1 MLNRFWSDEAG
12 FIVSTEL
19 ILIATILVIGM
30 LVGLVSVRDQV
41 VQELADVAEAISD
54 IDQSYTYT
62 GILGHTSETNGSD
75 FLDLAD
81 DCDVQFGQQTITSA
95 CVSIRVDPLSGIG
108 KEGGRMQVAHG

>member
-1 MLNRFWSDEAG
+1 MLNRFWNDEAG

-75 FLDLAD
+75 FTDLTDYCDATAGQAAAVD
-81 DCDVQFGQQTITSA
+81 DKYSA
-95 CVSIRVDPLSGIG
+95 CVNVRIG
-108 KEGGRMQVAHG
+108 VQAGPGSED

>member
-54 IDQSYTYT
+54 VDQSYTYT
-62 GILGHTSETNGSD
+62 GVKGHTSETNGSD
-75 FLDLAD
+75 FKDLTD
-81 DCDVQFGQQTITSA
+81 FCDAAGGQAAASNDKYSA
-95 CVSIRVDPLSGIG
+95 CVNVQVD
-108 KEGGRMQVAHG
+108 GGMGME

>member
-54 IDQSYTYT
+54 IDQSYFYT
-62 GILGHTSETNGSD
+62 GVKGHNAETNGSD
-75 FLDLAD
+75 FTDLTD
-81 DCDVQFGQQTITSA
+81 DCDVAGGQLATTGQDSSA
-95 CVSIRVDPLSGIG
+95 CVVVNIPAP
-108 KEGGRMQVAHG
+108 EGPGME